1 MRRLSCPPG
10 HCDVRPPAAG
20 AALRVPHPCHSPSP
34 AVAVHSRGAGAGG
47 LIFSGW
53 LAAAREAAFRVAFI
67 VYAGTPGSFVAG
79 AVSLPEPHLLQKL
92 APARIPVPGDIRRSA
107 GRAARTGALSTMARY
122 RSRSYRTERTK
133 HQDRLRGSG
142 HPGGGISRR
151 LSPPGRPARSNAAP
165 VPDFHRGGVWHPGPG
180 AAVAGQPRHALHRPR
195 AEGHRPDAK
204 RMAA

>member
-1 MRRLSCPPG
+1 MSFPEPCCCCSFSWRRSRRTDFQWMVGCGARSGVPRSLHRVRRHPGELRGRRRLTPRTPSSPET
-10 HCDVRPPAAG
+10 RPSADPRAG
-20 AALRVPHPCHSPSP
+20 RHP
-34 AVAVHSRGAGAGG
+34 
-47 LIFSGW
+47 
-53 LAAAREAAFRVAFI
+53 
-67 VYAGTPGSFVAG
+67 
-79 AVSLPEPHLLQKL
+79 
-92 APARIPVPGDIRRSA
+92 RSA

-165 VPDFHRGGVWHPGPG
+165 VPDFHRGGVWHHGPG